1 MDRSRN
7 LVEKMTWVWVGGM
20 VGVIL
25 LIVVGVLIAD
35 ARAHKPN
42 PKHVVLPATQ
52 STGKSRLIL
61 NDAVL
66 PPLAPLTWN
75 VAEGA
80 YMIELLLGDARVLC
94 VLDTGS
100 SQVSAKVRGCQW
112 TQCDAQQCTTQD
124 CPCDDGKCHYTPSAN
139 SYTLAAG
146 HAYDSV
152 MKYGSQEDTVTHMV
166 DTLVIPKVSLT
177 CAQLFQPAAHA
188 SMHMQRAQHGV
199 RADMVVHQ
207 VHAIQGTSTSNM
219 FGLAR
224 PSADGATAPAVLD
237 KLFQATAQPKVWS
250 VMLQGKTGWWA
261 LGSLPCFVNKQ
272 SMPLLDP
279 PLFRSFVSKFYVV
292 RLLGMRAG
300 PSLGTLATVSAA
312 PKYAVLDTGTTYTY
326 GHELLGASLGKL
338 GYDEQT
344 WYVQLLLGDRRKPVT
359 LTFSPEDMQDPEV
372 PHASILQAT
381 PGRTL
386 ATFHDLFQGNNV
398 LLVGAYMMRNKY
410 WEFDLGANTVSVEPL
425 R

>member
-7 LVEKMTWVWVGGM
+7 LVERMTWVWVGGL
-20 VGVIL
+20 VGIIL
-25 LIVVGVLIAD
+25 LIVLGVVLAD
-35 ARAHKPN
+35 AHKAP
-42 PKHVVLPATQ
+42 PKQVTLRSTSRTPA
-52 STGKSRLIL
+52 SRLSV
-61 NDAVL
+61 NDASL

-80 YMIELLLGDARVLC
+80 YMIELLLGNSPVLC

-100 SQVSAKVRGCQW
+100 SQVSAKVRGCRW
-112 TQCDAQQCTTQD
+112 TQCDGQRCSTQD
-124 CPCDDGKCHYTPSAN
+124 CPCDDGKCHYTPSPHSFN
-139 SYTLAAG
+139 LVDG
-146 HAYDSV
+146 HAYESV
-152 MKYGSQEDTVTHMV
+152 MKYGSQEDSVTHV
-166 DTLVIPKVSLT
+166 IDTLVIPKVSLT
-177 CAQLFQPAAHA
+177 CAQLFGPSPLYTMQHA
-188 SMHMQRAQHGV
+188 KHAQHGV

-224 PSADGATAPAVLD
+224 PSPGTATTPTVLD
-237 KLFQATAQPKVWS
+237 KLFPHHTQAKVWS
-250 VMLQGKTGWWA
+250 VLLQPRTGWWA
-261 LGSLPCFVNKQ
+261 LGPLPCFANKQ
-272 SMPLLDP
+272 RMPIVDP

-292 RLLGMRAG
+292 RLLHMRAG
-300 PSLGTLATVSAA
+300 PTLTTLATVSAS

-326 GHELLGASLGKL
+326 GHELLGASLSKM

-344 WYVQLLLGDRRKPVT
+344 WYVQLVLGDRRAPVT

-386 ATFHDLFQGNNV
+386 ASFHDLFQGNNV
-398 LLVGAYMMRNKY
+398 LLVGAYMMRDKY

-425 R
+425 H